1 MEIKDALHSDDTPY
15 GWKSTSEIGRILV
28 YAGQFC
34 YGHRHVLDDPKI
46 SLIYELLKFET
57 LSMASHA
64 VNGHERTYL
73 TENDYCHRLRKALM
87 GMIEDIHELFFG
99 TIFAFPMSE
108 RVSCARYQCVSIL
121 EEYRPFY
128 KNMVKA

>member
-1 MEIKDALHSDDTPY
+1 MERKDVLHSDDTPY
-15 GWKSTSEIGRILV
+15 RWKGPGEVGRILV

-46 SLIYELLKFET
+46 SLFYELLKFET
-57 LSMASHA
+57 LSKASHA

-73 TENDYCHRLRKALM
+73 AENDDCHRLRKTPM
-87 GMIEDIHELFFG
+87 GMIEDIHELIFS
-99 TIFAFPMSE
+99 TIFAFPMSK
-108 RVSCARYQCVSIL
+108 RVSRASYQCVSIL

-128 KNMVKA
+128 KNTVKA